1 MIEQPPGAAPSSTPK
16 PETEQD
22 TIVYPELRAV
32 PWPEGSLR
40 FNASHARD
48 LARAPGIAMDE
59 HHRQQFMYGKK
70 VDEVYFYTA
79 AELAEHFRQLVAMN
93 DYWAARDVLHAIA
106 STTGSSILNSA
117 ADMVGSLLD
126 EVEQNPDGER
136 SPLLDKQVKLL
147 TLELAQ
153 AQKQLQASEAFLNEV
168 ESSTHSLTTDQPDPV
183 QSALEIHGG
192 NIPENI
198 ISLKEHQAKLA
209 ENVAIAQTTLE
220 RVRSSGVSL

>member
-1 MIEQPPGAAPSSTPK
+1 MIEQPPGASPSSTPK
-16 PETEQD
+16 PEAEQD
-22 TIVYPELRAV
+22 ALVYPELRAV
-32 PWPEGSLR
+32 PWPEGSVR
-40 FNASHARD
+40 FNVSHARD
-48 LARAPGIAMDE
+48 LTRAPGIDMDE
-59 HHRQQFMYGKK
+59 QHRRQFMYGKK

-79 AELAEHFRQLVAMN
+79 TELAEHFRHLVEVN

-106 STTGSSILNSA
+106 SATGSSILNSA

-153 AQKQLQASEAFLNEV
+153 AQKQLQASETFLNDV
-168 ESSTHSLTTDQPDPV
+168 ESSAQSLTTDQPDPV

-192 NIPENI
+192 NVPENI
-198 ISLKEHQAKLA
+198 TSLKEHQAKLA
-209 ENVAIAQTTLE
+209 ENVGIAQRTLE
-220 RVRSSGVSL
+220 RARSLGVGL